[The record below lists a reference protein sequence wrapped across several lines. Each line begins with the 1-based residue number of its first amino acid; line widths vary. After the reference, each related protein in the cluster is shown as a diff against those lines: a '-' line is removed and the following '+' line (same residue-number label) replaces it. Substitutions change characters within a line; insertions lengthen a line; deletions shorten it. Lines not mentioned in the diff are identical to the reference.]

1 MVLLRSRALARVSP
15 VELDASTA
23 AATPVQGGRRG
34 SQGPRARTQA
44 ASPQQERAPAA
55 STDSLIAGQLPC
67 DLVAGAHNRRQPPAV
82 VPPLQRAKDKGS
94 ALDDDALVSPW
105 PSCSSGAS
113 LQQGASLGRL
123 FGSWHEERSGGGR
136 GSGAGGDADAR
147 HAGTP
152 HGRGREYPTD
162 RESMAATQATGGRA
176 GEEASCSLQRQAHG
190 GEGVEEH
197 GPEARK
203 QQASMATSGSK
214 DKVGAV
220 LLHPRLCLRC
230 PLVDAASQR
239 PHNRVA
245 SINCKP
251 ADCRCAHDARD
262 GRWPRRCLARPC
274 AAGRDERRVALLL
287 MRHEA

>member
-1 MVLLRSRALARVSP
+1 MGAGLAAP
-15 VELDASTA
+15 HAASQGDFTPSGTTA

-34 SQGPRARTQA
+34 SQGSRARMQA
-44 ASPQQERAPAA
+44 ASPQQERAPAT
-55 STDSLIAGQLPC
+55 STDSLIAGQMPY
-67 DLVAGAHNRRQPPAV
+67 DLAAGAHNRRQPPAV

-123 FGSWHEERSGGGR
+123 FGSGHEERSGGGR
-136 GSGAGGDADAR
+136 GGGAHGDADAR

-162 RESMAATQATGGRA
+162 AESMATQATGDRV
-176 GEEASCSLQRQAHG
+176 GEEASCALQRQAHG

-197 GPEARK
+197 GQDARK
-203 QQASMATSGSK
+203 QQASTAAFGSK

-220 LLHPRLCLRC
+220 LSPSHLCLRC
-230 PLVDAASQR
+230 PLLSSRCCLPAAAQ
-239 PHNRVA
+239 P
-245 SINCKP
+245 
-251 ADCRCAHDARD
+251 
-262 GRWPRRCLARPC
+262 
-274 AAGRDERRVALLL
+274 
-287 MRHEA
+287 